1 MLTPTVLS
9 AMPAPRQRGTEVHD
23 QPSDPNTRTCRQPS
37 HFRNNANPIREPNN
51 PPIPTADASRPAMKQ
66 MHHLQPVHSEWDAEY
81 IDIENHSDVGEDDN
95 EEVEESVEQAIPRA
109 RAPQGQALPSPMGT
123 VNSIDPLDS
132 TGKGSDSTR
141 DVHHFF
147 EKTSEAS
154 TYQICR

>member
-23 QPSDPNTRTCRQPS
+23 QPSDPNTRIRRQPS
-37 HFRNNANPIREPNN
+37 RFRNNANPIREPSN
-51 PPIPTADASRPAMKQ
+51 PPIPAADASRPAMKQ
-66 MHHLQPVHSEWDAEY
+66 THHLQPVRSERDTEY
-81 IDIENHSDVGEDDN
+81 IDIENHSDVDEDDN
-95 EEVEESVEQAIPRA
+95 EEGEESVEQPIPRA
-109 RAPQGQALPSPMGT
+109 RAPRGQALPSPMGT

-141 DVHHFF
+141 DVRHFF

-154 TYQICR
+154 TCRICR